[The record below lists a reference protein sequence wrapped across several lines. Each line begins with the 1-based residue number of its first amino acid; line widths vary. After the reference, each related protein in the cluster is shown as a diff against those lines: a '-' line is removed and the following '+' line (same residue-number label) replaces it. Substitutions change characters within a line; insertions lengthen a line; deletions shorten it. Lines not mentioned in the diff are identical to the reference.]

1 MLPNPCDP
9 LSGGA
14 LPAGPN
20 PCVPLLSINVTCL
33 TKQRLIT
40 VLREASRVN
49 AVFLCLQETRHSQ
62 APGWAARLA
71 RGAGWKSAWSPR
83 RRVKLPAAHVK
94 VARLFSGGSLKS
106 LRISLAPCRVL
117 APIGFAV
124 GFLVTFASCP
134 FMETPSSLSPPLF
147 MEFCK
152 RPGSCSA
159 HAWLWEISIG
169 RKPTARQPPL
179 LVQTCC
185 LSRLV

>member
-1 MLPNPCDP
+1 M
-9 LSGGA
+9 GRME
-14 LPAGPN
+14 
-20 PCVPLLSINVTCL
+20 ICL
-33 TKQRLIT
+33 
-40 VLREASRVN
+40 
-49 AVFLCLQETRHSQ
+49 
-62 APGWAARLA
+62 
-71 RGAGWKSAWSPR
+71 R

-124 GFLVTFASCP
+124 VFLVTFVSCP

-147 MEFCK
+147 REFCK